1 MAEGNSLYA
10 ALQKKDQRR
19 NSHGMRISAVL
30 FLVILSALLTISCG
44 SDRLSVDLRSER
56 RLID

>member
-19 NSHGMRISAVL
+19 NSLGMRISAAL
-30 FLVILSALLTISCG
+30 FFRASLATYQKEATWSL
-44 SDRLSVDLRSER
+44 
-56 RLID
+56 